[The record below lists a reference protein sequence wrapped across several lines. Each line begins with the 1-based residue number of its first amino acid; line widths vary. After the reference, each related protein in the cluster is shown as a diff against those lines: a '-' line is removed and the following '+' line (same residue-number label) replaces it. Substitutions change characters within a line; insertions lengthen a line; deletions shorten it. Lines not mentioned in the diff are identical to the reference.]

1 MDKAA
6 IERLVDRTRKAG
18 GEIVSYL
25 KTGSA
30 YYSPGA
36 SVADMVESVVKNKK
50 RVMPCAAILDGE
62 YGLKDIC
69 AGVPVALG
77 RKGIEK
83 VLEISLEPAE
93 LDGLR
98 KSSEEVRKD
107 IQRLKF

>member
-1 MDKAA
+1 MDEPT
-6 IERLVDRTRKAG
+6 ISNLMDRTRKAG

-36 SVADMVESVVKNKK
+36 SVADMVEAVVRNKK

-62 YGLKDIC
+62 YGLRDIC
-69 AGVPVALG
+69 AGVPVVLG
-77 RKGIEK
+77 QKGIEK
-83 VLEISLEPAE
+83 VLEITLEPAE
-93 LDGLR
+93 AEALK
-98 KSSEEVRKD
+98 KSAEEVRQD